1 MSYSMS
7 TEVQNKLK
15 EIVLKK
21 KSLSEAQGEVLKVQ
35 ASVHGTKQWNPRYR
49 FVYISIY
56 AKLIWV

>member
-35 ASVHGTKQWNPRYR
+35 ASVHGTKQ
-49 FVYISIY
+49 
-56 AKLIWV
+56 

>member
-15 EIVLKK
+15 EIVLKN

-35 ASVHGTKQWNPRYR
+35 AEACTFSAREKTVKPKVQVCLH
-49 FVYISIY
+49 
-56 AKLIWV
+56 L

>member
-21 KSLSEAQGEVLKVQ
+21 KSLSEAQGKVLKVQ
-35 ASVHGTKQWNPRYR
+35 ASVHGTKPKVHACLFIFLFMRN
-49 FVYISIY
+49 
-56 AKLIWV
+56 

>member
-7 TEVQNKLK
+7 TEAQNKLK

-35 ASVHGTKQWNPRYR
+35 ASVHGQNSETQGTGLFTFIFMRN
-49 FVYISIY
+49 
-56 AKLIWV
+56 